1 MSRRTFDI
9 LISCRPAAHSST
21 NPNLA
26 IKSFQSGLQVDI
38 WSTLEQISNKCSGK
52 CPGRRAQI
60 CSRAAIFA
68 VISIFEVIY
77 SKYWNWCGKGLQT
90 KVCSDGT
97 SSNGNVEL
105 EEIFSKALCI
115 ASLNGK
121 EYHDLTSELLVKLT
135 FAPKYFHWLNS
146 LRFWGNPIRVS
157 RMEREEEQ
165 EAKST
170 SETITTRERDFLHD
184 HFERK
189 RRKNNLRQS
198 RWAEGRGTILIFS
211 LRICN
216 H

>member
-26 IKSFQSGLQVDI
+26 IKSFQSELQVDI
-38 WSTLEQISNKCSGK
+38 WSTIEQISNKCSGK

-105 EEIFSKALCI
+105 EEIFFQG
-115 ASLNGK
+115 SLNCKPEG
-121 EYHDLTSELLVKLT
+121 ECHDLTSELLVKLT

-170 SETITTRERDFLHD
+170 SETITTRERDSLHD

-189 RRKNNLRQS
+189 RGKKYLRRS
-198 RWAEGRGTILIFS
+198 RWGEGGWKDFDS
-211 LRICN
+211 LT
-216 H
+216 

>member
-1 MSRRTFDI
+1 MIVLEGKTLWLNWLQIKFCCRGKQIKSDWRAAPCRLAQTPPDFATKLKSCKSTFLPSLVLMSRRTFDI

-26 IKSFQSGLQVDI
+26 IKSFQSELQVDI
-38 WSTLEQISNKCSGK
+38 WSTIEQISNKCSGK

-105 EEIFSKALCI
+105 EEIFSTALCI
-115 ASLNGK
+115 ASL
-121 EYHDLTSELLVKLT
+121 E
-135 FAPKYFHWLNS
+135 
-146 LRFWGNPIRVS
+146 GNI
-157 RMEREEEQ
+157 
-165 EAKST
+165 
-170 SETITTRERDFLHD
+170 TI
-184 HFERK
+184 
-189 RRKNNLRQS
+189 
-198 RWAEGRGTILIFS
+198 
-211 LRICN
+211 
-216 H
+216 